1 MEENLKY
8 EVYSYENGIATIA
21 ARCRRMYD
29 ATQVL
34 NAQIDGGFIMDE
46 FGNELA
52 RTGTAPVETV
62 APEEVIITDE
72 TPVEVPEGE
81 H

>member
-8 EVYSYENGIATIA
+8 EVYDYTDGIATIV

-29 ATQVL
+29 ALQVL
-34 NAQIDGGFIMDE
+34 HSQVTGGFIMDE
-46 FGNELA
+46 NGNELERIGA
-52 RTGTAPVETV
+52 VPVPV
-62 APEEVIITDE
+62 PEEVVIVDD